1 MMAVMSVR
9 QDPLVD
15 ATRRAERQ
23 VRAVLEDARAARM
36 SRGLSMVD
44 VATAMGCSRQ
54 LIGLIEAGGVE
65 DPGAVELVRY
75 CAAVG
80 LDLPLRTF
88 PGGARLR
95 DVGQIRLL
103 TRFFGA
109 MGDEWAI
116 RTEVPVSQD
125 PRDGR
130 AVDAILSRT
139 CGRIGVEAITRLTDG
154 QAQSRPALLKQ
165 AALGLHAM
173 VIAVS
178 DTRHNRAALAEGGA
192 PFRASFPI
200 ASRAVLR
207 ALRRGELPPGN
218 GIVLL

>member
-1 MMAVMSVR
+1 
-9 QDPLVD
+9 
-15 ATRRAERQ
+15 
-23 VRAVLEDARAARM
+23 
-36 SRGLSMVD
+36 
-44 VATAMGCSRQ
+44 
-54 LIGLIEAGGVE
+54 
-65 DPGAVELVRY
+65 
-75 CAAVG
+75 
-80 LDLPLRTF
+80 
-88 PGGARLR
+88 
-95 DVGQIRLL
+95 L
-103 TRFFGA
+103 TRFFDAVGN
-109 MGDEWAI
+109 EWAI

-139 CGRIGVEAITRLTDG
+139 YGRVGVEAITRLSDG

-165 AALGLHAM
+165 AALGLDAM